1 MKEATFKNLIHLEVP
16 EDFVELNEEEN
27 KKFFTGDLSRISFRN
42 KEKHILLSLSQ
53 SKVSFLYRLYG
64 VKTALNGAL
73 NGMAKSLKDY
83 EALGEQESVIFDQKA
98 LTAAF
103 SFTAKDADVKQYG
116 ELSVF
121 KIKNVFYAIYCVS
134 KFEDK
139 EESKEIFARFRSS
152 LAPMKS

>member
-1 MKEATFKNLIHLEVP
+1 MKAATFQNLIHLEVP
-16 EDFVELNEEEN
+16 EDFAELSEEES
-27 KKFFTGDLSRISFRN
+27 KKFFTGNLSRISFRN

-53 SKVSFLYRLYG
+53 SKASFLYRLCG

-73 NGMAKSLKDY
+73 NSMAKSLKDY

-103 SFTAKDADVKQYG
+103 CFTAKDADVKQYG

-134 KFEDK
+134 VFEGR
-139 EESKEIFARFRSS
+139 EEAKEIFAGFRCS
-152 LAPMKS
+152 LTPMKS